1 MDTLHAAPPLKPAE
15 LDVLL
20 ALVGGETHGYG
31 IKKDAERRTRGKV
44 RLGPGTLYRTLD
56 GLLGR
61 GWIEEH
67 GETEVGG
74 RRRRH
79 YRITE
84 SGKRAVSAEVDRLE
98 EIVAGAR
105 KRGVS
110 GWGFGRGPA
119 AGGTG

>member
-1 MDTLHAAPPLKPAE
+1 MFDAAPPLKPAE

-20 ALVGGETHGYG
+20 ALAGGETHGYG
-31 IKKDAERRTRGKV
+31 IRKDVERRGRGKV
-44 RLGPGTLYRTLD
+44 GLGPGTLYRTLD

-61 GWIEEH
+61 GWIEER
-67 GETEVGG
+67 GETEEGG

-105 KRGVS
+105 ERGVS
-110 GWGFGRGPA
+110 GRGFGRGPA
-119 AGGTG
+119 AGGAG